1 MIRKLRKVCLLSYI
15 LSNVE
20 MILLAEGEMIFEG
33 HPAVGFFI
41 YNDNYDLWIWQR
53 TQVDE
58 IRENTT
64 TTVMTTATIN
74 FQICFLYTL

>member
-1 MIRKLRKVCLLSYI
+1 MV
-15 LSNVE
+15 
-20 MILLAEGEMIFEG
+20 LLAEGEMIFKG
-33 HPAVGFFI
+33 HPGVEFFV

-64 TTVMTTATIN
+64 TTILITTVTIN
-74 FQICFLYTL
+74 FHILFLYTL